1 MPMKTEREYR
11 ALSAVM
17 EARANAKEEEMIVE
31 GYATTFNQPYDLFT
45 YQGVRY
51 MEQVDPSS
59 FEACDM
65 DDVIMQ
71 YDHAGRV
78 FARTR
83 NGTLKLEVDDRG
95 LKITADLSRTDTAR
109 QLYQEI
115 RAGMI
120 DRMSFGFIVGAD
132 ERTTTR
138 DEDTGKSTV
147 MRTIK
152 HFKKLYDVSAVS
164 IPQNDQ
170 TSISARMISDGW
182 IAEMVEAERLRAQR
196 KARLALKI
204 KMMEGEFA

>member
-1 MPMKTEREYR
+1 MPMKAQREYR

-17 EARANAKEEEMIVE
+17 EVRADAKDDEMIVE
-31 GYATTFNQPYDLFT
+31 GYATTFNQPYEL
-45 YQGVRY
+45 YSYGNYRY
-51 MEQVDPSS
+51 MEQVDPNA
-59 FEACDM
+59 FEECDM

-78 FARTR
+78 YARTR

-115 RAGMI
+115 REGMT
-120 DRMSFGFIVGAD
+120 DRMSFGFIVGLD

-138 DEDTGKSTV
+138 DEDTGKATV
-147 MRTIK
+147 LRTIK
-152 HFKKLYDVSAVS
+152 RFKKLYDVSAVS
-164 IPQNDQ
+164 IPANDQ
-170 TSISARMISDGW
+170 TSISARTLSDGW
-182 IAEMVEAERLRAQR
+182 IAEAEAERLRAQR

>member
-1 MPMKTEREYR
+1 MPMKAQREYR

-17 EARANAKEEEMIVE
+17 EVRADAKEDEMIVE
-31 GYATTFNQPYDLFT
+31 GYATTFNQPYEL
-45 YQGVRY
+45 YSYGNYRY
-51 MEQVDPSS
+51 MEQVDPNA
-59 FEACDM
+59 FEECDM

-78 FARTR
+78 YARTR

-95 LKITADLSRTDTAR
+95 LKITADLSKTDTAR

-115 RAGMI
+115 REGMT
-120 DRMSFGFIVGAD
+120 DRMSFGFIVGLD
-132 ERTTTR
+132 ERTHI
-138 DEDTGKSTV
+138 EDADAGTYTV

-152 HFKKLYDVSAVS
+152 RFKKLYDVSAVS
-164 IPQNDQ
+164 IPANDQ
-170 TSISARMISDGW
+170 TSISARTLSDGW
-182 IAEMVEAERLRAQR
+182 IAEAEAERLRAQR

>member
-1 MPMKTEREYR
+1 MPMKAQREYR

-17 EARANAKEEEMIVE
+17 EVRADAKEDEMIVE
-31 GYATTFNQPYDLFT
+31 GYATTFNQPYEL
-45 YQGVRY
+45 YSYGNYRY
-51 MEQVDPSS
+51 MEQVDPNA
-59 FEACDM
+59 FEECDM

-78 FARTR
+78 YARTR

-115 RAGMI
+115 REGMT
-120 DRMSFGFIVGAD
+120 DRMSFGFIVGLD
-132 ERTTTR
+132 ERTHI
-138 DEDTGKSTV
+138 EDADAGTYTV

-152 HFKKLYDVSAVS
+152 RFKKLYDVSAVS
-164 IPQNDQ
+164 IPANDQ
-170 TSISARMISDGW
+170 TSISARTLSDGW
-182 IAEMVEAERLRAQR
+182 IAEAEAERLRAQR

>member
-1 MPMKTEREYR
+1 MPMKAQREYR
-11 ALSAVM
+11 ALAAVM
-17 EARANAKEEEMIVE
+17 EVRADAKDDEMIVE
-31 GYATTFNQPYDLFT
+31 GYATTFNQPYEL
-45 YQGVRY
+45 YSYGNYRY
-51 MEQVDPSS
+51 MEQVDPNA
-59 FEACDM
+59 FEECDM

-78 FARTR
+78 YARTR

-115 RAGMI
+115 REGMT
-120 DRMSFGFIVGAD
+120 DRMSFGFIVGLD
-132 ERTTTR
+132 ERTHI
-138 DEDTGKSTV
+138 EDADAGTYTV

-152 HFKKLYDVSAVS
+152 RFKKLYDVSAVS
-164 IPQNDQ
+164 IPANDQ
-170 TSISARMISDGW
+170 TSISARTLSDGW
-182 IAEMVEAERLRAQR
+182 IAEAEAERLRAQR

>member
-1 MPMKTEREYR
+1 MSMKTEREYR
-11 ALSAVM
+11 ALAAVM
-17 EARANAKEEEMIVE
+17 EARADAKEDEMIVE
-31 GYATTFNQPYDLFT
+31 GYATTFNQPYELFT

-51 MEQVDPSS
+51 MEQVDPSA

-115 RAGMI
+115 RAGMT
-120 DRMSFGFIVGAD
+120 DRMSFGFIVGSD
-132 ERTTTR
+132 EKTTTR

-147 MRTIK
+147 LRTITR
-152 HFKKLYDVSAVS
+152 FKKLYDVSAVS
-164 IPQNDQ
+164 IPANDQ
-170 TSISARMISDGW
+170 TSISARMLSDGW
-182 IAEMVEAERLRAQR
+182 IAEAEAERLRAQR

-204 KMMEGEFA
+204 KMMEGELT

>member
-1 MPMKTEREYR
+1 MPMKAQREYR

-17 EARANAKEEEMIVE
+17 EVRADAKEDEMIVE
-31 GYATTFNQPYDLFT
+31 GYATTFNQPYEL
-45 YQGVRY
+45 YSYGNYRY
-51 MEQVDPSS
+51 MEQVDPNA
-59 FEACDM
+59 FEECDM

-78 FARTR
+78 YARTR

-95 LKITADLSRTDTAR
+95 LKITADLSKTDTAR

-115 RAGMI
+115 REGMT
-120 DRMSFGFIVGAD
+120 DRMSFGFIVGLD

-138 DEDTGKSTV
+138 DEDTGKATV
-147 MRTIK
+147 LRTIK
-152 HFKKLYDVSAVS
+152 RFKKLYDVSAVS
-164 IPQNDQ
+164 IPANDQ
-170 TSISARMISDGW
+170 TSISARTLSDGW
-182 IAEMVEAERLRAQR
+182 IAEAEEERLRAQR

>member
-1 MPMKTEREYR
+1 MPMKAQREYR
-11 ALSAVM
+11 VISAAM
-17 EARANAKEEEMIVE
+17 EVRADAKEDEMIVE

-45 YQGVRY
+45 YNGTRY
-51 MEQVDPSS
+51 MEQVDPRA
-59 FEACDM
+59 FEECDM
-65 DDVIMQ
+65 SDVIMQ

-83 NGTLKLEVDDRG
+83 NGTLALEVDDRG

-115 RAGMI
+115 REGMT
-120 DRMSFGFIVGAD
+120 DRMSFGFNVGLD
-132 ERTTTR
+132 EKTTTR
-138 DEDTGKSTV
+138 DEDTGKATV

-152 HFKKLYDVSAVS
+152 RFKKLYDVSAVS
-164 IPQNDQ
+164 IPANDQ
-170 TSISARMISDGW
+170 TSISARMLSDGW
-182 IAEMVEAERLRAQR
+182 IAEAEAERLRAQR

>member
-1 MPMKTEREYR
+1 MPMKAQREYR

-17 EARANAKEEEMIVE
+17 EVRADAKEDEMIVE
-31 GYATTFNQPYDLFT
+31 GYATTFNQPYEL
-45 YQGVRY
+45 YSYGNYRY
-51 MEQVDPSS
+51 MEQVDPNA
-59 FEACDM
+59 FEECDM

-78 FARTR
+78 YARTR

-95 LKITADLSRTDTAR
+95 LKITADLSKTDTAR

-115 RAGMI
+115 REGMT
-120 DRMSFGFIVGAD
+120 DRMSFGFIVGLD
-132 ERTTTR
+132 ERTHI
-138 DEDTGKSTV
+138 EDADAGTCTV

-152 HFKKLYDVSAVS
+152 RFKKLYDVSAVS
-164 IPQNDQ
+164 IPANDQ
-170 TSISARMISDGW
+170 TSISARTLSDGW
-182 IAEMVEAERLRAQR
+182 IAEAEAERLRAQR

>member
-1 MPMKTEREYR
+1 MPMKAQREYR

-17 EARANAKEEEMIVE
+17 EVRADAKDDEMIVE
-31 GYATTFNQPYDLFT
+31 GYATTFNQPYEL
-45 YQGVRY
+45 YSYGNYRY
-51 MEQVDPSS
+51 MEQVDPNA
-59 FEACDM
+59 FEECDM

-78 FARTR
+78 YARTR

-95 LKITADLSRTDTAR
+95 LKITADLSKTDTAR

-115 RAGMI
+115 REGMT
-120 DRMSFGFIVGAD
+120 DRMSFGFIVGLD
-132 ERTTTR
+132 ERTHI
-138 DEDTGKSTV
+138 EDADAGTYTV

-152 HFKKLYDVSAVS
+152 RFKKLYDVSAVS
-164 IPQNDQ
+164 IPANDQ
-170 TSISARMISDGW
+170 TSISARTLSDGW
-182 IAEMVEAERLRAQR
+182 IAEAEAERLRAQR

>member
-1 MPMKTEREYR
+1 MPMKAQREYR
-11 ALSAVM
+11 AISAAM
-17 EARANAKEEEMIVE
+17 EVRADAKEDEMIVE

-45 YQGVRY
+45 YQGTRY
-51 MEQVDPSS
+51 MEQVDPNA
-59 FEACDM
+59 FEECDM
-65 DDVIMQ
+65 GDVIMQ

-115 RAGMI
+115 REGMT
-120 DRMSFGFIVGAD
+120 DRMSFGFIVGLD

-138 DEDTGKSTV
+138 DEDTGKATV
-147 MRTIK
+147 LRTIK
-152 HFKKLYDVSAVS
+152 RFKKLYDVSAVS
-164 IPQNDQ
+164 IPANDQ
-170 TSISARMISDGW
+170 TSISARMLSDGW
-182 IAEMVEAERLRAQR
+182 IAEAEAERLRAQR

>member
-1 MPMKTEREYR
+1 MPMKAQREYR

-17 EARANAKEEEMIVE
+17 EVRADAKEDEMIVE

-45 YQGVRY
+45 YQGTRY
-51 MEQVDPSS
+51 MEQVDPNA
-59 FEACDM
+59 FEECDM
-65 DDVIMQ
+65 ADVIMQ

-78 FARTR
+78 YARTR

-115 RAGMI
+115 KAGMT
-120 DRMSFGFIVGAD
+120 DRMSFGFIVGLD

-138 DEDTGKSTV
+138 DEDTGKATV
-147 MRTIK
+147 LRTIK
-152 HFKKLYDVSAVS
+152 RFKKLYDVSAVS
-164 IPQNDQ
+164 IPANDQ
-170 TSISARMISDGW
+170 TSISARTLSDGW
-182 IAEMVEAERLRAQR
+182 IAEAEAERLRAQR

>member
-1 MPMKTEREYR
+1 MPMKAQREYR

-17 EARANAKEEEMIVE
+17 EVRADAKDDEMIVE

-45 YQGVRY
+45 YQGTRY
-51 MEQVDPSS
+51 MEQVDPNA
-59 FEACDM
+59 FEECDM
-65 DDVIMQ
+65 GDVIMQ

-115 RAGMI
+115 REGMT
-120 DRMSFGFIVGAD
+120 DRMSFGFIVGLD

-138 DEDTGKSTV
+138 DEDTGKATV
-147 MRTIK
+147 LRTIK
-152 HFKKLYDVSAVS
+152 RFKKLYDVSAVS
-164 IPQNDQ
+164 IPANDQ
-170 TSISARMISDGW
+170 TSISARMLSDGW
-182 IAEMVEAERLRAQR
+182 IAEAEAERLRAQR

>member
-1 MPMKTEREYR
+1 MPMKAQREYR

-17 EARANAKEEEMIVE
+17 EVRADAKEDEMIVE

-45 YQGVRY
+45 YQGTRY
-51 MEQVDPSS
+51 MEQVDPNA
-59 FEACDM
+59 FEECDM
-65 DDVIMQ
+65 GDVIMQ

-115 RAGMI
+115 REGMT
-120 DRMSFGFIVGAD
+120 DRMSFGFIVGLD

-138 DEDTGKSTV
+138 DEDTGKATV
-147 MRTIK
+147 LRTIK
-152 HFKKLYDVSAVS
+152 RFKKLYDVSAVS
-164 IPQNDQ
+164 IPANDQ
-170 TSISARMISDGW
+170 TSISARMLSDGW
-182 IAEMVEAERLRAQR
+182 IAEAEAERLRAQR

>member
-11 ALSAVM
+11 ALAAVM
-17 EARANAKEEEMIVE
+17 EVRADAKEDEMIVE

-51 MEQVDPSS
+51 MEQVDPAA

-115 RAGMI
+115 RAGMT

-132 ERTTTR
+132 EKTTTR

-147 MRTIK
+147 LRTITR
-152 HFKKLYDVSAVS
+152 FKKLYDVSAVS
-164 IPQNDQ
+164 IPANDQ
-170 TSISARMISDGW
+170 TSISARMLSDGW
-182 IAEMVEAERLRAQR
+182 IAEMEAERLRAQR
-196 KARLALKI
+196 KMRLALKI
-204 KMMEGEFA
+204 KMMEGELT

>member
-1 MPMKTEREYR
+1 MPMKAQREYR

-17 EARANAKEEEMIVE
+17 EVRADAKEDEMIVE

-45 YQGVRY
+45 YQGTRY
-51 MEQVDPSS
+51 MEQVDPNA
-59 FEACDM
+59 FEECDM
-65 DDVIMQ
+65 ADVIMQ

-95 LKITADLSRTDTAR
+95 LKITADLSKTDTAR

-115 RAGMI
+115 REGMT
-120 DRMSFGFIVGAD
+120 DRMSFGFIVGLD

-138 DEDTGKSTV
+138 DEDTGKATV
-147 MRTIK
+147 LRTIK
-152 HFKKLYDVSAVS
+152 RFKKLYDVSAVS
-164 IPQNDQ
+164 IPANDQ
-170 TSISARMISDGW
+170 TSISARTLSDGW
-182 IAEMVEAERLRAQR
+182 IAEAEAERLRAQR

>member
-17 EARANAKEEEMIVE
+17 EARADAKDDEMIVE
-31 GYATTFNQPYDLFT
+31 GYATTFNQPYDLFAFN
-45 YQGVRY
+45 GVRY
-51 MEQVDPSS
+51 MEQVDPAS
-59 FEACDM
+59 FEECDM

-115 RAGMI
+115 RAGMT

-132 ERTTTR
+132 EKTTTR
-138 DEDTGKSTV
+138 DEDSGKTTV
-147 MRTIK
+147 LRTIK
-152 HFKKLYDVSAVS
+152 RFKKLYDVSAVS
-164 IPQNDQ
+164 IPANDQ
-170 TSISARMISDGW
+170 TSISARMLSDGW
-182 IAEMVEAERLRAQR
+182 IAELEAERLRAQR
-196 KARLALKI
+196 KAKLALKI

>member
-11 ALSAVM
+11 ALAAVM
-17 EARANAKEEEMIVE
+17 EVRADAKEDEMIVE

-51 MEQVDPSS
+51 MEQVDPAA

-65 DDVIMQ
+65 EDVIMQ

-115 RAGMI
+115 RAGMT

-132 ERTTTR
+132 EKTTTR

-147 MRTIK
+147 LRTITR
-152 HFKKLYDVSAVS
+152 FKKLYDVSAVS
-164 IPQNDQ
+164 IPANDQ
-170 TSISARMISDGW
+170 TSISARMLSDGW
-182 IAEMVEAERLRAQR
+182 IAEMEAERLRAQR
-196 KARLALKI
+196 KKRLALKI
-204 KMMEGEFA
+204 KMMEGELT

>member
-11 ALSAVM
+11 TLSAAM
-17 EARANAKEEEMIVE
+17 EARAGAKDDEMIVE

-45 YQGVRY
+45 FNGVRY
-51 MEQVDPSS
+51 MEQVDPTA
-59 FEACDM
+59 FEECDM

-115 RAGMI
+115 RAGMT

-132 ERTTTR
+132 EKTTTR
-138 DEDTGKSTV
+138 DEDSGKTTV
-147 MRTIK
+147 LRTIK
-152 HFKKLYDVSAVS
+152 RFKKLYDVSAVS
-164 IPQNDQ
+164 IPANDQ
-170 TSISARMISDGW
+170 TSISARMLSDGW
-182 IAEMVEAERLRAQR
+182 IAEMEAERLRAQR
-196 KARLALKI
+196 KAKLALKI
-204 KMMEGEFA
+204 KMMEGEIA

>member
-1 MPMKTEREYR
+1 MPMKAQREYR

-17 EARANAKEEEMIVE
+17 EVRADAKEGEMIVE

-45 YQGVRY
+45 YQGTRY
-51 MEQVDPSS
+51 MEQVDPNA
-59 FEACDM
+59 FEECDM

-78 FARTR
+78 YARTR

-115 RAGMI
+115 REGMT
-120 DRMSFGFIVGAD
+120 DRMSFGFIVGLD

-138 DEDTGKSTV
+138 DEDTGKATV
-147 MRTIK
+147 LRTIK
-152 HFKKLYDVSAVS
+152 RFKKLYDVSAVS
-164 IPQNDQ
+164 IPANDQ
-170 TSISARMISDGW
+170 TSISARTLSDGW
-182 IAEMVEAERLRAQR
+182 IAEAEAERLRAQR

>member
-1 MPMKTEREYR
+1 MPMKAQREYR

-17 EARANAKEEEMIVE
+17 EVRADAKEDEMIVE

-45 YQGVRY
+45 YQGTRY
-51 MEQVDPSS
+51 MEQVDPNA
-59 FEACDM
+59 FEECDM

-78 FARTR
+78 YARTR

-115 RAGMI
+115 REGMT
-120 DRMSFGFIVGAD
+120 DRMSFGFIVGLD

-138 DEDTGKSTV
+138 DEDTGKATV
-147 MRTIK
+147 LRTIK
-152 HFKKLYDVSAVS
+152 RFKKLYDVSAVS
-164 IPQNDQ
+164 IPANDQ
-170 TSISARMISDGW
+170 TSISARTLSDGW
-182 IAEMVEAERLRAQR
+182 IAEAEAERLRAQR